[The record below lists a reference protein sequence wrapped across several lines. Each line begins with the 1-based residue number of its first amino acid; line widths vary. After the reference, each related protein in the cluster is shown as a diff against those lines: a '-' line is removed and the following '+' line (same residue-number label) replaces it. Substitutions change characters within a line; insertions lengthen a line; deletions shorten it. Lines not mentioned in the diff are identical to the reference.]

1 MDERMHLKIS
11 EALRIDISEFRRISA
26 MTTPIKLTIAEER
39 LGQYASKH
47 RAIRMARLE
56 TQQTGVQHRICLTT
70 TYRNLMPRV
79 CWTVV
84 LGCPGRGDGF
94 QG

>member
-1 MDERMHLKIS
+1 VDERMQEKIS
-11 EALRIDISEFRRISA
+11 EALQIDISEFHRMSA

-47 RAIRMARLE
+47 RAVRMARLE
-56 TQQTGVQHRICLTT
+56 TQQTGARHRICLTT

-84 LGCPGRGDGF
+84 LGCPGRGDRF